1 VTDLPTDQPSRR
13 MWPWALLLTCA
24 LVGGYLLLSRDSRGE
39 AKTTSASTGKGGG
52 GARAVPVVAA
62 AARAGDMRVDLTAL
76 GTATALNTVTVRSRV
91 DGQLLRV
98 LFTEGQQVKQGDLLA
113 EIDPRPF
120 EVQLAQ
126 AEGQAAK
133 DQATLENA
141 RLDLD
146 RYQTLSNG
154 GLVPKQ
160 QVDTQSAAIRQSDG
174 AIKSDEAQIASARL
188 NLIYTKI
195 TAPISGRIGL
205 RLVDVGNMVHAS
217 EQTGLLVITQIDP
230 IAVVFT
236 IPEDSLQPV
245 LRRMRGATLPVE
257 AYDRDMKTKLASGT
271 LLTVDNQIDQ
281 TTGTVKLKAIFP
293 NRESTLFPNQF
304 VNVRLLVD
312 TLRDAVIVPS
322 AAVQHSPEGT
332 FVYVVTKD
340 NTVAMKDVQVR
351 LSEAEETAVTGVGP
365 GDVVVTDGVDKL
377 RQGSKVTLQKAESG
391 KKRGEKS
398 EKGDKAGSAEKPEKT
413 DKADKASAAGTADK
427 SESAAKGEAG
437 AKKATAQ

>member
-1 VTDLPTDQPSRR
+1 
-13 MWPWALLLTCA
+13 MWPWALVLA
-24 LVGGYLLLSRDSRGE
+24 AAIPAGYLLVPRVTRGE
-39 AKTTSASTGKGGG
+39 AKTAAPRAGKGSS
-52 GARAVPVVAA
+52 GARAVPVVIAA
-62 AARAGDMRVDLTAL
+62 AKVGDMRMDLTAL

-98 LFTEGQQVKQGDLLA
+98 LFTEGQVVKQGDLLA

-120 EVQLAQ
+120 QVQLAQ

-133 DQATLENA
+133 DQATRENA
-141 RLDLD
+141 QLDLQ
-146 RYQTLSNG
+146 RYEALAHR

-160 QVDTQSAAIRQSDG
+160 QVDTQAATLRQAEG
-174 AIKSDEAQIASARL
+174 VIKTDQAQIDSAKLSLTYAR
-188 NLIYTKI
+188 I

-217 EQTGLLVITQIDP
+217 DQTGLLVITEVDP

-245 LRRMRGATLPVE
+245 LRRAKSNKLSVD
-257 AYDRDMKTKLASGT
+257 AFDRDLKAKLSSGT

-293 NRESTLFPNQF
+293 NKDNTLFPNQF

-322 AAVQHSPEGT
+322 AAIQHSPEGT
-332 FVYVVTKD
+332 FVYLVKKD
-340 NTVAMKDVQVR
+340 NTVAIKEVAVG
-351 LSEAEETAVTGVGP
+351 LSDGEETAIASGLAA
-365 GDVVVTDGVDKL
+365 GDLVVTDGVDKL
-377 RQGSKVTLQKAESG
+377 QPGSKVTPQNLEAPG
-391 KKRGEKS
+391 KKSRGT
-398 EKGDKAGSAEKPEKT
+398 KAT
-413 DKADKASAAGTADK
+413 DK
-427 SESAAKGEAG
+427 
-437 AKKATAQ
+437 

>member
-1 VTDLPTDQPSRR
+1 
-13 MWPWALLLTCA
+13 MWPWALVLA
-24 LVGGYLLLSRDSRGE
+24 AAIPAGYLLVPRVTRGE
-39 AKTTSASTGKGGG
+39 AKTAAPRPGKGSS
-52 GARAVPVVAA
+52 GARAVPVVIAA
-62 AARAGDMRVDLTAL
+62 AKVGDMRMDLTAL

-98 LFTEGQQVKQGDLLA
+98 LFTEGQVVKRGDLLA

-120 EVQLAQ
+120 QVQLAQ

-133 DQATLENA
+133 DQATRENA
-141 RLDLD
+141 ELDLQ
-146 RYQTLSNG
+146 RYKALAQR

-160 QVDTQSAAIRQSDG
+160 QVDTQAATLRQAEG
-174 AIKSDEAQIASARL
+174 VIKTDQAQIDSAKLSLTYAR
-188 NLIYTKI
+188 I

-217 EQTGLLVITQIDP
+217 DQTGLLVITEVDP

-245 LRRMRGATLPVE
+245 LRRAKSNKLSVD
-257 AYDRDMKTKLASGT
+257 AFDRDLKAKLSSGT

-293 NRESTLFPNQF
+293 NKDNTLFPNQF

-322 AAVQHSPEGT
+322 AAIQHSPEGT
-332 FVYVVTKD
+332 FVYIVKKD
-340 NTVAMKDVQVR
+340 NTVAIKEVGVG
-351 LSEAEETAVTGVGP
+351 LSDGEETAIASGLVA
-365 GDVVVTDGVDKL
+365 GDLVVTDGVDKL
-377 RQGSKVTLQKAESG
+377 QPGSKVTPQNLEAPG
-391 KKRGEKS
+391 KKSRGM
-398 EKGDKAGSAEKPEKT
+398 KA
-413 DKADKASAAGTADK
+413 ADK
-427 SESAAKGEAG
+427 
-437 AKKATAQ
+437 